1 MAPQGYFDR
10 RRRRLWRAVPERGDG
25 NSDCFTCSWVTCAP
39 QPICFRRPPGLGW
52 SSEDHPG
59 HVLFPLFAL
68 LLVNG
73 TPKTVSPALL
83 AELESTSR
91 DPLGVLSDD
100 HVEKR
105 PRLALPSI
113 SALAH
118 GVRSGIELDQDDLE
132 AILGAMRVAAEKRI
146 EGILSNSRRRHYGHA
161 AMLAVSCLAL
171 APADRHKDLSA

>member
-1 MAPQGYFDR
+1 
-10 RRRRLWRAVPERGDG
+10 
-25 NSDCFTCSWVTCAP
+25 
-39 QPICFRRPPGLGW
+39 
-52 SSEDHPG
+52 
-59 HVLFPLFAL
+59 LFAL